1 MGKDSI
7 DFRYNLRIY
16 FKLLKPYWAQALFL
30 VVVLFIIE
38 GFDTAERYLFKLVV
52 DKGTAFT
59 EKTISIEIFL
69 KFTIL
74 IGVVFLGIVIT
85 RTVLKWYRIHI
96 INSIEAKMMRDLKK
110 LMFDHILRLS
120 HGFFTSHKIGS
131 LISKLV
137 RGGNAVER
145 FTDSVVF
152 NFAPLVFQL
161 IVSGASLLYFSTI
174 PAVIVTATVFL
185 FIGFS
190 MVVQNLQKK
199 IMVASNAA
207 EDSERGHISNFFTNI
222 ESIKYFGKE
231 VLIKNKFSAISE
243 KTRRAML
250 RNWNYYRFINAGQ
263 SLIIGLG
270 TFAIVY
276 FPLKDFLADEI
287 TLGTLVFVYT
297 VFANILDPMYSFT
310 YGLRGFYQSMGDFEA
325 LFKYA
330 KIEQEVKDKVNAPV
344 LKVSH
349 GGIAFSNVAFK
360 YHSRGMFNNF
370 SLYIKPHEKVALVGY
385 SGSGKTTLIKLLYR
399 LYDVEKGSVS
409 IDGIDVKNIQ
419 QESLRSELSIVPQ
432 EAVLF
437 DDTIYNNIAFSR
449 PGATRVEVMAAM
461 KFAQLD
467 RTVKTFPKKEHTI
480 VGERGIKLSG
490 GEKQRVS
497 IARAILANKKIL
509 ILDEATS
516 HLDSKTEHDIQRDL
530 KKLMIGRTTIM
541 IAHRLS
547 TIMSAD
553 RIIVLDNGKIVQEGT
568 HSALIK
574 KPGTYRKLWRLQKG
588 GYIQ

>member
-231 VLIKNKFSAISE
+231 SEIKSRFSRLSE
-243 KTRRAML
+243 AT
-250 RNWNYYRFINAGQ
+250 
-263 SLIIGLG
+263 
-270 TFAIVY
+270 
-276 FPLKDFLADEI
+276 
-287 TLGTLVFVYT
+287 
-297 VFANILDPMYSFT
+297 
-310 YGLRGFYQSMGDFEA
+310 
-325 LFKYA
+325 
-330 KIEQEVKDKVNAPV
+330 
-344 LKVSH
+344 
-349 GGIAFSNVAFK
+349 
-360 YHSRGMFNNF
+360 
-370 SLYIKPHEKVALVGY
+370 
-385 SGSGKTTLIKLLYR
+385 
-399 LYDVEKGSVS
+399 
-409 IDGIDVKNIQ
+409 KN
-419 QESLRSELSIVPQ
+419 SIVR
-432 EAVLF
+432 
-437 DDTIYNNIAFSR
+437 NS
-449 PGATRVEVMAAM
+449 
-461 KFAQLD
+461 
-467 RTVKTFPKKEHTI
+467 
-480 VGERGIKLSG
+480 
-490 GEKQRVS
+490 
-497 IARAILANKKIL
+497 
-509 ILDEATS
+509 
-516 HLDSKTEHDIQRDL
+516 
-530 KKLMIGRTTIM
+530 
-541 IAHRLS
+541 
-547 TIMSAD
+547 
-553 RIIVLDNGKIVQEGT
+553 
-568 HSALIK
+568 
-574 KPGTYRKLWRLQKG
+574 
-588 GYIQ
+588 